1 MREFPTRWFDDDGSY
16 LQAVLDPVGLTERES
31 RTLPHSALNSCI
43 GEGIAEQLADQVAA
57 GSVQVSSEG
66 QETLTRERQHA
77 AERAVAIESRAAATI
92 STLNEAGIATRV
104 LKGLAVGHLD
114 YERPELRP
122 TGDIDVLVEGSSIG
136 EADRLLSTHGFVRKL
151 AEPYPGYDSTI
162 GKGTA
167 LIHPDGFEIDLH
179 RTLALGFYGTRL
191 SVLDLWVDEQRF
203 SLAGVEAS
211 AMSHSS
217 RFIHAALHMA
227 LAPQPRF
234 IHLEDLRRLSSK
246 NTPPQQSAIIDAAE
260 SWGCAVP
267 VAVSIRVAGDLF
279 GGSWS
284 ATTLVEWA
292 KSRSTRPAERIWM
305 SAYSGRF
312 SSTHVRSVTALLG
325 VRPRTVGL
333 AAALASARGVIR

>member
-1 MREFPTRWFDDDGSY
+1 MREFPTRWFGADGSY
-16 LQAVLDPVGLTERES
+16 LQAILDPLSNYAGETRA
-31 RTLPHSALNSCI
+31 LPHSALNSCI
-43 GEGIAEQLADQVAA
+43 GEGIAEQLAEQVAT
-57 GSVQVSSEG
+57 GSIKVAEEG
-66 QETLTRERQHA
+66 ENILTRERQHS

-122 TGDIDVLVEGSSIG
+122 TGDIDVLVEGSTIG
-136 EADRLLSTHGFVRKL
+136 EADRLLSNHGFVRKL

-191 SVLDLWVDEQRF
+191 PIHELWGDEQGF
-203 SLAGVEAS
+203 SLAGVKAS
-211 AMSHSS
+211 AMSRPS

-234 IHLEDLRRLSSK
+234 IHLEDLRRLS
-246 NTPPQQSAIIDAAE
+246 NEITPPQQSAIIDASE
-260 SWGCAVP
+260 SWGCADP
-267 VAVSIRVAGDLF
+267 VALSIGVADGMF
-279 GGSWS
+279 NKSWS
-284 ATTLVEWA
+284 ATTLTAWA
-292 KSRSTRPAERIWM
+292 GARSTRPAERVWM

-312 SSTHVRSVTALLG
+312 SSTHFRSATALLG
-325 VRPRTVGL
+325 VRPRTAGI
-333 AAALASARGVIR
+333 AAAWASARGALK